1 MNASTASLRS
11 RFLLICFFVLFS
23 FFLIPT
29 AYMHEPTIP
38 FIITLIIIFC
48 FLLMFLR
55 PKKNWRPFQK
65 DIAIIV
71 LGTVSFI
78 KVLYVGVEVGLSL
91 PLVAFIGFHILERRR
106 LYYAIFFGA
115 CSFSHMFFYKDY
127 IFEEVVGYVVAYIG
141 WYIGA
146 RGLSLQNQAKESSQQ
161 HLKQLQEAHVEL
173 QKAHSELQEAS
184 VNTLRAA
191 VLEERTRIARD
202 VHDALGHSLTSLIVQ
217 LNALKYMLQGGPSD
231 AQEAV
236 RDMLSVSK
244 QSLDD
249 IRSSVHT
256 LAADKSS
263 LGITPLRILLSRAQQ
278 HTDIKMHLI
287 SPNPDIPLSQQ
298 MTITL
303 YRILQEAITNSIRHS
318 NATEIFISIE
328 KKQNFLFLSI
338 WDNGNITNHHQIKLG
353 FGLTGIAEQT
363 KQLNGD
369 LSYSIREPH
378 GFQID
383 ISFPLW

>member
-11 RFLLICFFVLFS
+11 RFLLICFFVLIS
-23 FFLIPT
+23 FFLIPS
-29 AYMHEPTIP
+29 AYIHEPTIP
-38 FIITLIIIFC
+38 FIISLIIIFC

-55 PKKNWRPFQK
+55 TQKNWRPFQK
-65 DIAIIV
+65 DIAIMV

-78 KVLYVGVEVGLSL
+78 KVLYVGEEIGLSL
-91 PLVAFIGFHILERRR
+91 PLVAFIGFHILERRA
-106 LYYAIFFGA
+106 LYYATFFGV
-115 CSFSHMFFYKDY
+115 CSFSFMYFYGDY
-127 IFEEVVGYVVAYIG
+127 IFEELIGFIVTYIG

-146 RGLSLQNQAKESSQQ
+146 RGFSLQNQAKEASQQ
-161 HLKQLQEAHVEL
+161 HLKQLQEAHFEL
-173 QKAHSELQEAS
+173 QEAHSELQAAS

-236 RDMLSVSK
+236 RDMLTVSK

-318 NATEIFISIE
+318 DATEIFITIE
-328 KKQNFLFLSI
+328 KKQNYLFLAI

-353 FGLTGIAEQT
+353 SGLTGIVEQT
-363 KQLNGD
+363 KELNGD
-369 LSYSIREPH
+369 LAYSIREPH

-383 ISFPLW
+383 ISFPL

>member
-11 RFLLICFFVLFS
+11 RFLLICFFVLIS
-23 FFLIPT
+23 FFLIPS
-29 AYMHEPTIP
+29 AYIHEPTIP
-38 FIITLIIIFC
+38 FIISMIITFC
-48 FLLMFLR
+48 YLLMFLR
-55 PKKNWRPFQK
+55 PKKNWKPFQK

-71 LGTVSFI
+71 IGTVSFI
-78 KVLYVGVEVGLSL
+78 KVLYVGQEVGISL
-91 PLVAFIGFHILERRR
+91 PLVAFIGFHILERRA

-115 CSFSHMFFYKDY
+115 CSFSYMFFHKDY
-127 IFEEVVGYVVAYIG
+127 MFEEVIGYVVTYMG
-141 WYIGA
+141 WYLGA
-146 RGLSLQNQAKESSQQ
+146 RGLSIQNQAKESSQQ
-161 HLKQLQEAHVEL
+161 HLKQLQEAHVGL
-173 QKAHSELQEAS
+173 QEAHSELQEAS

-236 RDMLSVSK
+236 RDMLTVSK

-278 HTDIKMHLI
+278 HTDIKMQLI

-318 NATEIFISIE
+318 DATEIFITIE
-328 KKQNFLFLSI
+328 KKQNYLFLAI
-338 WDNGNITNHHQIKLG
+338 WDNGNMTNHHKIKLG
-353 FGLTGIAEQT
+353 SGLTGIAEQT
-363 KQLNGD
+363 KELNGD

-383 ISFPLW
+383 ISFPL

>member
-11 RFLLICFFVLFS
+11 RFLLICFFVLIS

-29 AYMHEPTIP
+29 AYIHEPPIP
-38 FIITLIIIFC
+38 FIISLIIIFC

-55 PKKNWRPFQK
+55 PKKNWKPLQK

-78 KVLYVGVEVGLSL
+78 KVLYVGEEIGLSL
-91 PLVAFIGFHILERRR
+91 PLVAFIGYHILERRG
-106 LYYAIFFGA
+106 LYYAIFFGT
-115 CSFSHMFFYKDY
+115 CSFSYMYFYKGN
-127 IFEEVVGYVVAYIG
+127 IFEEVIGYVVAYIG

-173 QKAHSELQEAS
+173 QEAHSELQEAS

-236 RDMLSVSK
+236 RDMLTVSK

-278 HTDIKMHLI
+278 HTDIKMQLI

-318 NATEIFISIE
+318 DATEIFITIE
-328 KKQNFLFLSI
+328 KKQNYLFLAI
-338 WDNGNITNHHQIKLG
+338 WDNGSMTNHHQIKLG
-353 FGLTGIAEQT
+353 AGLTGIAEQT

-383 ISFPLW
+383 ISFPL